1 MSGSRGSFFGFWLPV
16 EDAASARQAVRMAG
30 LPVLIMAVN
39 ALLVA
44 LSALAQVTP
53 EFRMAAG
60 AGTVA
65 VVLAIIAFRMRA
77 GHAGLVPVMA
87 ILFVVFALSHMLLS
101 VLGQGVIQGPR
112 FPIAALALTWI
123 IPVFSAALALSGL
136 RGWLWMR
143 RNGGLSK
150 DG

>member
-1 MSGSRGSFFGFWLPV
+1 MAFGFWLPV

-30 LPVLIMAVN
+30 QPVLIMAVN

-44 LSALAQVTP
+44 LSALVQVTP
-53 EFRMAAG
+53 EFRVAAV

-65 VVLAIIAFRMRA
+65 VGLAVIAFRMHA
-77 GHAGLVPVMA
+77 GNAGLVPIMVV
-87 ILFVVFALSHMLLS
+87 LFVVFALLNMVLS
-101 VLGQGVIQGPR
+101 VLGHSMTRGPQ

-123 IPVFSAALALSGL
+123 VPVFAGALALSGL

-150 DG
+150 GG